1 MFSSQLHTQHGRQ
14 WHANLTD
21 VSLNIASRRVAG
33 RLSTHER
40 VLQLRLGAA
49 RRRYAPDLT
58 VHRRLRCFRGT
69 QEIGAHG
76 SKGGKVGELQTK
88 LADRFRPL
96 KSQCEETNL
105 K

>member
-1 MFSSQLHTQHGRQ
+1 MKNILNKNSEIHAQNTACSVHNFTHSMVRQ

-21 VSLNIASRRVAG
+21 VSLNIASGSVAG

-58 VHRRLRCFRGT
+58 VHRRFGCFRGT
-69 QEIGAHG
+69 QEI
-76 SKGGKVGELQTK
+76 
-88 LADRFRPL
+88 
-96 KSQCEETNL
+96 
-105 K
+105 